1 MEKLLVAVAD
11 NKVRVMLQSF
21 VVHSSLFQPDESEF
35 VHYISHP
42 FGRDGVEIVF
52 RLQCRAPKISLYYSA
67 YLRDTVR
74 SDDSQRLKYN

>member
-11 NKVRVMLQSF
+11 NKRLKHNPNF
-21 VVHSSLFQPDESEF
+21 VVRPSLFQPDESEF

-52 RLQCRAPKISLYYSA
+52 RFQCRAPKISIL
-67 YLRDTVR
+67 
-74 SDDSQRLKYN
+74 